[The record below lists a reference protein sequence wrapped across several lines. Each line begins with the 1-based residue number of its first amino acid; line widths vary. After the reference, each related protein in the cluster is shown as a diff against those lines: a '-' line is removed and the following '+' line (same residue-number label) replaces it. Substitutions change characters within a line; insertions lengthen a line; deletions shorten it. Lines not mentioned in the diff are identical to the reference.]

1 MFFDKMF
8 GWRPYSLTNLF
19 LIPVIFWIVPTVFI
33 YLRLNEETLAKEE
46 AVDSLKD
53 FKLWTQKQEFSA
65 ATILGEVRK
74 TEENT
79 EKVRNQV
86 SLILQQIKDLNDRVD
101 KFDDVAVM
109 VEEMWQENEDKPNEI
124 IHKVRTNTV
133 ELRRFKH

>member
-19 LIPVIFWIVPTVFI
+19 LIPVIFWIIPTVFI

-86 SLILQQIKDLNDRVD
+86 GLILQQIKDLNDRVD
-101 KFDDVAVM
+101 KFDDVATM
-109 VEEMWQENEDKPNEI
+109 VEEMWQENEDNPNEI

-133 ELRRFKH
+133 ELRWLKH